1 VSGSQGSNSGNRR
14 STVVL
19 YSYDNSF
26 VCHRV
31 RLTLAEKGI
40 EANVITLAPGALPEG
55 VGDIPPDATLPILV
69 DRDLVLYDSRVIIDY
84 IDERY
89 PHPPLMPADPI
100 SRARTRLTLHRIECD
115 WISLRPDAPGQKLSL
130 TDARAQL
137 SESLVASKD
146 VFSAMNY
153 FFSEEYSILDA
164 TLAPLLW
171 RLPSYGI
178 LLPEQAE
185 PIRQY
190 AKRIFSRPGFQ
201 ASLSNAER
209 ELAQ

>member
-1 VSGSQGSNSGNRR
+1 MVGSQGSNTGGRR
-14 STVVL
+14 SAVVL
-19 YSYDNSF
+19 YSYDDSF
-26 VCHRV
+26 FCHQV
-31 RLTLAEKGI
+31 RLALAEKGI
-40 EANVITLAPGALPEG
+40 DATVITVPPGALPEG
-55 VGDIPPDATLPILV
+55 LVDIPPNATLPILV
-69 DRDLVLYDSRVIIDY
+69 DRDLVLYNARVIVDY
-84 IDERY
+84 LDERY

-100 SRARTRLTLHRIECD
+100 SRARTRLTMHRIDSE
-115 WISLRPDAPGQKLSL
+115 WISLRPDAVGQTLSPAAARVQL
-130 TDARAQL
+130 T
-137 SESLVASKD
+137 ESLSAATD

-178 LLPEQAE
+178 VLPERSAS
-185 PIRQY
+185 IRQY

>member
-1 VSGSQGSNSGNRR
+1 VVGPRGSNIGNRR
-14 STVVL
+14 SAVVL
-19 YSYDNSF
+19 YSQDDSF
-26 VCHRV
+26 HCHQV
-31 RLTLAEKGI
+31 RLALAEKGI
-40 EANVITLAPGALPEG
+40 DATVISVEPGSLPEG
-55 VGDIPPDATLPILV
+55 LSDNLANATLPILV
-69 DRDLVLYDSRVIIDY
+69 DRDLVLYNSRVIIDY
-84 IDERY
+84 LDERY

-100 SRARTRLTLHRIECD
+100 SRARTRLTMHRIDSE
-115 WISLRPDAPGQKLSL
+115 WISLLPDAPGQMLSL
-130 TDARAQL
+130 AKARTQL
-137 SESLVASKD
+137 AESLTAATD

-178 LLPEQAE
+178 ILPDRAA

-190 AKRIFSRPGFQ
+190 AKRIFARPGFQ